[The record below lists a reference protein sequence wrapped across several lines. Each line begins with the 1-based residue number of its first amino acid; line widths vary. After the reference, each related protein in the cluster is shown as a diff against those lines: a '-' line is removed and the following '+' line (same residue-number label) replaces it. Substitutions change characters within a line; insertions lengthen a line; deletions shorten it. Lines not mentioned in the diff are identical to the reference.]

1 MPDYAQLQDYST
13 LTEYSSLHE
22 IDVINSR
29 TQGFLA
35 LFSGD
40 TGEIRSEVRDQINT
54 KVAEWKEEGKAEIA
68 PGVLFIDEVHMLDLD
83 CYSFLNS
90 ALEDELAPIVIMAS
104 NRGVS
109 RIRGTTY
116 RSPHGMPLDFLDRV
130 VIIST
135 HAYAQEEI
143 QMILSIRAQ
152 EEEVD
157 ISSDAL
163 ALLTKIGQECGLR
176 YASNIVQTS
185 QLISQKR
192 RAKQVG
198 IEDVQR
204 SFQLFYDPSRSAK
217 FVVDFEKR
225 LIGEGGAVN
234 LSNLNEN
241 AEAMEIS

>member
-1 MPDYAQLQDYST
+1 
-13 LTEYSSLHE
+13 
-22 IDVINSR
+22 
-29 TQGFLA
+29 
-35 LFSGD
+35 
-40 TGEIRSEVRDQINT
+40 
-54 KVAEWKEEGKAEIA
+54 
-68 PGVLFIDEVHMLDLD
+68 MLDLD

-104 NRGVS
+104 NRGIS

-116 RSPHGMPLDFLDRV
+116 QSPHGMPLDFLDRV

-135 HAYAQEEI
+135 HSYAPEEI
-143 QMILSIRAQ
+143 QQILSIRAQ
-152 EEEVD
+152 EEDVD
-157 ISSDAL
+157 ISPDAL

-192 RAKQVG
+192 RSKQVE

-204 SFQLFYDPSRSAK
+204 SFQLFYDPNRSAK

-225 LIGEGGAVN
+225 LIGEQGAVS
-234 LSNLNEN
+234 LSNING
-241 AEAMEIS
+241 EAMEIS